1 MSSTEV
7 EVCLDY
13 ETRSTVDLNKAG
25 AYVYFADATTDVW
38 CASYAFGDEE
48 PLLWWPGQ
56 PCPPRLKA
64 HIEAGGTL
72 TAWNASFER
81 LCTREIL
88 VKRHG
93 WPSVKNEQWRC
104 TMAEAH
110 AMALPGKLD
119 EAAPAL
125 ALDIRKDQAGARLMM
140 QMCRPRRVDPDGT
153 LVWWDDED
161 RKQRLGA
168 YCQQDVRTERAIK
181 KRVLRLRP
189 SERAMYALDQ
199 IINDRGVAVDIDFCE
214 KAAKVVEMALARAD
228 KEMKA
233 VTRGAV
239 TKCSQ
244 VQALRRWLQDEH
256 FLPID
261 GLAADQL
268 ADLLIRDDLADDARR
283 ALELR
288 QEAAKTSTA
297 KLKAVRLRAN
307 ADGRMRGNLQYHGAN
322 TGRWAAR
329 GAQLQNL
336 PRPVILKAENDD
348 GAQQRRAIESIGWDA
363 DRGALDSLDLLYGRP
378 LTVVADV
385 LRGTVYAGRGKA
397 LRVVDF
403 SNIEGRGI
411 AWLAG
416 ERDKLSAFRN
426 FDAGSG
432 PDIYLRAAS
441 GIYGCSVE
449 EAKPH
454 RQIGKV
460 AELALGYQGG
470 PMAFAKMAKTYKL
483 KIINAYESVWGAA
496 DMERKD
502 SALSG
507 FNKRGKTSGLAEKAW
522 LAAEVIK
529 LGWRENHPAIVE
541 YWYAL
546 QRAAIDAMKEPGSTV
561 VVGPTGSSVQYR
573 KAGSFLFCRLPSGRT
588 ICYPFPRLQMVKRKI
603 VRDDGTEIERNEQ
616 RLVYKAKNQFTKKWE
631 DKFFYG
637 GLAAENVTQAVSR
650 DIMAEAMLR
659 VEQAGYPIVLTV
671 HDEIVSET
679 PAGFGSF
686 DEFKR
691 LMLIPPV
698 WAKGFPIAAAGWEGD
713 RYRKG

>member
-1 MSSTEV
+1 MSSTE
-7 EVCLDY
+7 ECCLDY

-25 AYVYFADATTDVW
+25 AYVYFADPTTDVW
-38 CASYAFGDEE
+38 CASYAFGEEE
-48 PLLWWPGQ
+48 PELWWPGQ
-56 PCPPRLKA
+56 PCPPRLRK
-64 HIEAGGTL
+64 HIEAGGTI

-88 VKRHG
+88 VKRHN
-93 WPSVKNEQWRC
+93 WPEVKTEQWRC

-125 ALDIRKDQAGARLMM
+125 ALDIRKDQAGGRLML
-140 QMCRPRRVDPDGT
+140 QMCRPRRIDPDGT
-153 LVWWDDED
+153 IVWWDDED
-161 RKQRLGA
+161 RKRRLGE
-168 YCQQDVRTERAIK
+168 YCKQDVRTERAIK

-199 IINDRGVAVDIDFCE
+199 VINDRGVSVDIDFCE

-228 KEMKA
+228 KEMAK
-233 VTRGAV
+233 VTGGAV

-268 ADLLIRDDLADDARR
+268 VDLLVRDDLDDAVRR

-297 KLKAVRLRAN
+297 KLKAVRIRAN

-336 PRPVILKAENDD
+336 PRPVILKAEDD
-348 GAQQRRAIESIGWDA
+348 HGEQQRRAIEAIGWDA
-363 DRGALDSLDLLYGRP
+363 DRGRLDALDLLYARP
-378 LTVVADV
+378 LTVVADT
-385 LRGTVYAGRGKA
+385 LRGTVCAGRGKA

-411 AWLAG
+411 AWLGG
-416 ERDKLSAFRN
+416 EQNKLLAFRR
-426 FDAGSG
+426 FDDGVGADLYLVSAAGTF
-432 PDIYLRAAS
+432 
-441 GIYGCSVE
+441 GCSIE
-449 EAKPH
+449 EAKPY

-460 AELALGYQGG
+460 SELSMGYQGG
-470 PMAFAKMAKTYKL
+470 PVAFAKMAKNYKF
-483 KIINAYESVWGAA
+483 KVASAYDTVWGATTPA
-496 DMERKD
+496 RREA
-502 SALSG
+502 ALSG
-507 FNKRGKTSGLAEKAW
+507 WKKRGAKTGMTERAW
-522 LAAEVIK
+522 LTAEVIK
-529 LGWRENHPAIVE
+529 LGWRESHPNIVE

-561 VVGPTGSSVQYR
+561 VIGPTGSAVQYR

-588 ICYPFPRLQMVKRKI
+588 ICYPFPRLEMVKRKI

-637 GLAAENVTQAVSR
+637 GLAAENITQAVSR
-650 DIMAEAMLR
+650 DVMAEAMLR
-659 VEQAGYPIVLTV
+659 VENAGYPIVLTV
-671 HDEIVSET
+671 HDEIVAET
-679 PAGFGSF
+679 DAGFGSF
-686 DEFKR
+686 EEFKR